1 MFDDLR
7 QEANSVYEESA
18 APKAETP
25 ASATNAK
32 RAAPKK
38 RSKLILGMTAPQ
50 RFVLAFMLTLMV
62 CVIGFMFLL
71 VMGKMGL

>member
-18 APKAETP
+18 APQAETP
-25 ASATNAK
+25 AAGAPQK
-32 RAAPKK
+32 AAQKK
-38 RSKLILGMTAPQ
+38 RSKLILGMTGPQ
-50 RFVLAFMLTLMV
+50 RFVIAFMMTLMV

-71 VMGKMGL
+71 VMGKIGF